1 MAAEK
6 AEAASRRSMA
16 KMNAGKELSPAH
28 HALIGGLVGSIEMSI
43 MKPAVYWK
51 SEMQQGRF
59 SLARAVNPTY
69 CYRGLPI
76 AVASIAPVTCVQFL
90 ANSLFLRGMGAV
102 SGCDA
107 ASATDSQRFVAGLF
121 SGFASAAAQSPMQL
135 VEINQQNFGSG
146 MAATVRRIVSCHG
159 LAGLYTAYPMTAIRE
174 GIFVTSYMAVA
185 PLLRREIQQRNPAMS
200 EGVAMAASAILAGGV
215 GAAMSHPADTLK
227 TKLQGSI
234 FPNGLHG
241 RPATDNTITQ
251 KLHEMSTM
259 RGSMVSNLYAGFAPR
274 FFRIICCTFIYGTL
288 KECFERVAMERLQE
302 REQNDRIKV
311 SVALPASEYLPSSCS
326 DERRRFERDLSRT
339 AGEICAPGTLR
350 IVFNRS
356 SLQQL
361 QSNGEEM
368 ILAQYKCEPL

>member
-1 MAAEK
+1 MATK
-6 AEAASRRSMA
+6 SMP
-16 KMNAGKELSPAH
+16 KELSPTH
-28 HALIGGLVGSIEMSI
+28 HALIGGMVGSIEMAI
-43 MKPAVYWK
+43 MKPSVYWK

-59 SLARAVNPTY
+59 SLARAVNPMY

-90 ANSLFLRGMGAV
+90 ANSLLLRGMGAV

-107 ASATDSQRFVAGLF
+107 ASTSDSQRLVAGVF

-146 MAATVRRIVSCHG
+146 MAATVRRIVSCNG
-159 LAGLYTAYPMTAIRE
+159 IMGLYTAYPMTAIRE

-185 PLLRREIQQRNPAMS
+185 PLLRREIQQHNPTMS

-227 TKLQGSI
+227 TKLQGGL

-241 RPATDNTITQ
+241 PPATDNTITQ
-251 KLHEMSTM
+251 KVREMASM
-259 RGSMVSNLYAGFAPR
+259 PGSMVSSLYAGFAPR

-288 KECFERVAMERLQE
+288 KEFFERLATEHLQQ
-302 REQNDRIKV
+302 REKQEPIKV
-311 SVALPASEYLPSSCS
+311 SVALPASEYLPASCS

-339 AGEICAPGTLR
+339 ADKVCAPGTLR
-350 IVFNRS
+350 IVFRS
-356 SLQQL
+356 TQQQQ
-361 QSNGEEM
+361 QSTGEEV

>member
-1 MAAEK
+1 MATKSVA
-6 AEAASRRSMA
+6 
-16 KMNAGKELSPAH
+16 KELSPAH
-28 HALIGGLVGSIEMSI
+28 HAIIGGMVGSIEMAI
-43 MKPAVYWK
+43 MKPSVYWK

-59 SLARAVNPTY
+59 SLSRAVNPMY

-90 ANSLFLRGMGAV
+90 ANSLLLRGMGAV

-107 ASATDSQRFVAGLF
+107 ASASDSQRLVAGVF

-146 MAATVRRIVSCHG
+146 MAATVRRVVSCHG
-159 LAGLYTAYPMTAIRE
+159 IMGLYTGYPMTAIRE

-185 PLLRREIQQRNPAMS
+185 PLLRREIQQHNPTMS

-227 TKLQGSI
+227 TKLQGGV

-241 RPATDNTITQ
+241 LPATDNTIKQ
-251 KLHEMSTM
+251 KVREMASM
-259 RGSMVSNLYAGFAPR
+259 PGSMVSSLYAGFAPR

-288 KECFERVAMERLQE
+288 KEFFERMAMERLQ
-302 REQNDRIKV
+302 NDRHESIKV
-311 SVALPASEYLPSSCS
+311 SVAMPASEYLPASCS
-326 DERRRFERDLSRT
+326 DERRRFERHLSKT
-339 AGEICAPGTLR
+339 ADRFCAPGTLR
-350 IVFNRS
+350 VVLHRS
-356 SLQQL
+356 TVQEL
-361 QSNGEEM
+361 QSKAEEV

>member
-1 MAAEK
+1 
-6 AEAASRRSMA
+6 MA
-16 KMNAGKELSPAH
+16 KNNAAKELSPAH
-28 HALIGGLVGSIEMSI
+28 HAIIGGLVGSIEMAI
-43 MKPAVYWK
+43 MKPSVYWK

-59 SLARAVNPTY
+59 SLARAVNPSY

-90 ANSLFLRGMGAV
+90 ANSLLLRGMGAV
-102 SGCDA
+102 TGCDA
-107 ASATDSQRFVAGLF
+107 ASTSDSQRLVAGVF

-146 MAATVRRIVSCHG
+146 MAATMRRIVSCYG
-159 LAGLYTAYPMTAIRE
+159 FSGLYTAYPMTAIRE

-185 PLLRREIQQRNPAMS
+185 PLLRREIQQRNPTMS

-227 TKLQGSI
+227 TKLQGGL

-241 RPATDNTITQ
+241 QPATDNTISQ
-251 KLHEMSTM
+251 KLREMSTM

-288 KECFERVAMERLQE
+288 KEFFERFAMENLE
-302 REQNDRIKV
+302 RERNDRIKV
-311 SVALPASEYLPSSCS
+311 SVALPASEYLPASCS

-339 AGEICAPGTLR
+339 ADKICAPGTLR
-350 IVFNRS
+350 IVFHRS
-356 SLQQL
+356 TQQQQ
-361 QSNGEEM
+361 QSTGEEV